1 MSCKL
6 SEQSTDMA
14 MKEKIEK
21 ETEGNYSKKNS
32 SNNMWHTSRDIH
44 CKSFKGTCSYI
55 EEISILIEKR
65 FN

>member
-6 SEQSTDMA
+6 SEQSIDMA

-21 ETEGNYSKKNS
+21 ETEGNYLKKNS
-32 SNNMWHTSRDIH
+32 NNVWHTSRDIH